1 LAHLFAL
8 ILFGCAAPAN
18 PSFPISVSD
27 AMGALREMA
36 NDPKPLARPV
46 VVLGGYHDPGL
57 GALVWGREVR
67 RWSRGARVIDVSFA
81 LHRDFEQCRRDVIA
95 AVDDALPSDNPQ
107 ATTEVDVIGVSMG
120 GLVAR
125 YAAVP
130 RPGERR
136 LRIARLFTIAAPH
149 RGAAMARLPALTR
162 LQADMRGSSPFMRK
176 LGPAEGLA
184 DYEIIPYVRLG
195 DLLVGAANAAP
206 AETAPW
212 WVPNRAPELA
222 HIAASLDPRIRADV
236 ARRLRGE
243 EPFASG
249 TPAPLP
255 RRS

>member
-1 LAHLFAL
+1 MFLRTVTCFAHLFAL
-8 ILFGCAAPAN
+8 ILFGGCTAPAN
-18 PSFPISVSD
+18 PSFPLTVSD
-27 AMGALREMA
+27 AQGALKEMA
-36 NDPKPLARPV
+36 SDPKALARPV

-95 AVDDALPSDNPQ
+95 AVDDALPSDNPE

-162 LQADMRGSSPFMRK
+162 LQA
-176 LGPAEGLA
+176 
-184 DYEIIPYVRLG
+184 
-195 DLLVGAANAAP
+195 
-206 AETAPW
+206 
-212 WVPNRAPELA
+212 
-222 HIAASLDPRIRADV
+222 
-236 ARRLRGE
+236 
-243 EPFASG
+243 
-249 TPAPLP
+249 
-255 RRS
+255 